1 MITLDDVEPDRRAS
15 VVLDVIRRA
24 ETDHAARNRRPA
36 ALSAR
41 EALAALQFEAVLIW
55 VAAGNLRN
63 GVTLGDDDFRRLT
76 IATARVEAIAREV
89 TP

>member
-1 MITLDDVEPDRRAS
+1 
-15 VVLDVIRRA
+15 
-24 ETDHAARNRRPA
+24 
-36 ALSAR
+36 
-41 EALAALQFEAVLIW
+41 VLIW